1 MNAKQ
6 LFFSHNWFCK
16 GAKWQEKKPIVFKYS
31 GCFAAYFG
39 SGPVYIKVV
48 GPQVGEVTRGGLPHL
63 TRKHDHIKMRDYMGR
78 RVTSPT
84 WGPPPP
90 CKQAFRHVFILFVLF
105 RLIFFLFPIQ
115 LFWTSHTHVQLTFT
129 KDDLQQNE
137 NYNLKLTKKKPDT
150 IKILVV
156 TKIKWEH
163 NQLSKQNFIP

>member
-1 MNAKQ
+1 M
-6 LFFSHNWFCK
+6 FFSHNWFCK
-16 GAKWQEKKPIVFKYS
+16 GAKWQEKKPIVLKYS

-48 GPQVGEVTRGGLPHL
+48 GPQVGEVTRSGLPHL

-105 RLIFFLFPIQ
+105 RLIFISFSNTTLLNKSYTCTVNIHKRQSATKRKLQ
-115 LFWTSHTHVQLTFT
+115 LEA
-129 KDDLQQNE
+129 D
-137 NYNLKLTKKKPDT
+137 KKET
-150 IKILVV
+150 
-156 TKIKWEH
+156 WH
-163 NQLSKQNFIP
+163 NKNINGN